1 MPLADAVSSHVM
13 ESMCND
19 SICDDGT
26 HVDIHIKDRCKTHKL
41 HGSRMKLQFVMH
53 HLYSLV
59 VSLLC
64 ITINPLI
71 MIYDCIVVGIGAHG
85 SSAVVS

>member
-26 HVDIHIKDRCKTHKL
+26 HVDIHIKDRCKTRKL
-41 HGSRMKLQFVMH
+41 HGSRMKLFDNASTLFYGRKLT
-53 HLYSLV
+53 LYY
-59 VSLLC
+59 
-64 ITINPLI
+64 N
-71 MIYDCIVVGIGAHG
+71 
-85 SSAVVS
+85 